1 MKIKKRVTLF
11 LIVLLFIFPS
21 ALAEETKLVV
31 AGSMNLPVIYAS
43 YEQDHPGTVIEISDR
58 WETEMLL
65 EDALSHSDNVDVYI
79 FHPLMDTSYTML
91 RDRGF
96 LLTLETPELLA
107 FSEKVYPEV
116 IQACMHEG
124 KLCAVPVGQIVQGI
138 ISVFPDA
145 WAAVGMSEA
154 DLPTTWSEFLHF
166 IRDDWPALAAKY
178 EDFSLCDGRSE
189 FDLLNQIAR
198 DYEARR
204 ARDGYT
210 YGYDTPEFR
219 EVLSLFEGIDEK
231 MISEKKFNALFS
243 MNYRPMVV
251 DDFTN
256 RKFLPLVFAEGE
268 KSVIPTAVFPMAVNP
283 NSSQLDKALDF
294 VAYTVNHL
302 DPQDL
307 RELCPDENTPVEADY
322 MPEEEAEYEQR
333 LAQYES
339 QIEAAENEGARNDLI
354 EERDAYIAEKE
365 AFFRDYRYAISP
377 DSIAR
382 YRETV
387 EGLLT
392 PVYNKA
398 LSSEEYAA
406 VNQKREQFLAGAIN
420 ADQYINEL
428 ERRFVMNILENS

>member
-11 LIVLLFIFPS
+11 LSIILFIFPS

-145 WAAVGMSEA
+145 WAAVGKSEA

-166 IRDDWPALAAKY
+166 IRDEWPALSEKY
-178 EDFSLCDGRSE
+178 EDFSLFDGRDA
-189 FDLLNQIAR
+189 FDLLNQIER

>member
-1 MKIKKRVTLF
+1 MKINKHVALF
-11 LIVLLFIFPS
+11 VIVLLFIFPS

-31 AGSMNLPVIYAS
+31 AGSMDLPVIYAS
-43 YEQDHPGTVIEISDR
+43 YEEEHPGTVIEISDR
-58 WETEMLL
+58 WEMDMLL

-79 FHPLMDTSYTML
+79 FHPLTDTSYTML
-91 RDRGF
+91 RERGF
-96 LLTLETPELLA
+96 LLPLETPELLA

-116 IQACMHEG
+116 IQSCMYEG
-124 KLCAVPVGQIVQGI
+124 KLCAVPVGQVVQGI

-145 WAAVGMSEA
+145 WTAVGKSEA
-154 DLPTTWSEFLHF
+154 DLPTSWSEFLHF
-166 IRDDWPALAAKY
+166 IRDEWPALAEKY
-178 EDFSLCDGRSE
+178 EDFSLFDGRNA
-189 FDLLNQIAR
+189 FDLLNQIER

-219 EVLSLFEGIDEK
+219 EVLSLFEGIDEEL
-231 MISEKKFNALFS
+231 ITQQKFNALFS
-243 MNYRPMVV
+243 MNFQPTVV
-251 DDFTN
+251 EDFTN

-268 KSVIPTAVFPMAVNP
+268 KSVIPTAVLVMAVKP

-302 DPQDL
+302 EPQDL

-322 MPEEEAEYEQR
+322 IPEEQAKYEQR

-339 QIEAAENEGARNDLI
+339 QIEAAEDEAAKNSLI
-354 EERDAYIAEKE
+354 EERDAYIAEME

-428 ERRFVMNILENS
+428 ERRFVMNVLGNS